1 MAQTSAALESLLS
14 HLLNKLFSSWN
25 AAMAWYTYYPAL
37 ESQLNAT
44 IARFGT
50 ALSFFKPDCLSG
62 RAEPRSIA
70 GEDNWSAQGH
80 RERLS
85 HRDYT
90 VGWICALEI
99 EMTAAKVMLDDIHEA
114 LPISREDS
122 NTYTLGNMGTHNIVI
137 ACLPLGRYGL
147 TNAATVANNMRRTFT
162 SIRFGLMV
170 GVGGGVPGKVDVRLG
185 DVVVSKEV
193 VQYDFGKRTGDSQ
206 LRPVGSLNK
215 PPHVLATAVA
225 KLQADHRTDPSRIP
239 SILANVLVRY
249 PGMINFTRSGTLQDR
264 LFDAIYD
271 HIEPSNQP
279 MNPKVDSC
287 EHCDVSR
294 LVHRPARSNNDPKIH
309 YGIVASANQVIKH
322 GRTRDQLAKE
332 LDAICFE
339 MEAAGLMNSFPCLV
353 IRGVCDYADSH
364 KNKQWQPY
372 AAMTAAAY
380 AKELLSVI
388 STDRIK
394 QKSKPTSSV
403 GIDPVLQERRKTLL
417 ESLEF
422 KEIHSRRL
430 GVEVAHEET
439 CNWLL
444 EDPVYQRWL
453 DRSKLIQH
461 HGFLWIKGK
470 PGAGKSTIMKLAY
483 SQAMKM
489 MGDSIII
496 SFFFNARGDNLE
508 KSIVG
513 MYRSLLWELLSKA
526 SGLQKVLDDADL
538 IPSSHYGQPIWSA
551 EVLRSLLSLAI
562 ASLGRQR
569 LVCFVDALDEC
580 NRKDVYGMIDHFQTI
595 GKDSI
600 ARESEVYICFS
611 SRNYP
616 FIDIGNGQE
625 LILEHHSGHE
635 HDLEAYI
642 HSKLKVKKHR
652 EAEVDELRN
661 DIRVK
666 ANGVFLWV
674 KLVVQMLNE
683 DFGYADSLAIQ
694 RKTLEEIPPEL
705 SDLIR
710 DILRRDNKR
719 PENLLL
725 SIEWILFSK
734 RPLKWEELYFA
745 LLSGLHPDTIS
756 WWNRRKTTIQDM
768 KQFILSSSKGLAEI
782 TKPNAQTVQFIHESV
797 RDFLLKDDGL
807 GHLRRDLQLETED
820 PQCSAHDRLKR
831 CCHTYIQFD
840 ISPYVSL
847 DTPRR
852 MGELGAAGILRRSF
866 PFMEYAAQH
875 ILGHAET
882 AGNSLPQRDFITNF
896 PIKSWIVLNNIFRKL
911 SSLGPQYT
919 PNASLLYILAKDGL
933 TNLIRSAFDAGF
945 KSNIHRERLENPLFA
960 ALANEHH
967 CAVKALLQQEMR
979 VSEAE
984 EISAQLEYGKYFS
997 ASKGYTPLHWAI
1009 QRGDIPL
1016 ATILLGSKEIVPVV
1030 SGSDERTPLSLAAE
1044 NGHESIVRLLL
1055 AIETVQLDPKDYM
1068 DRTPLSLA
1076 AIEGHESIVRLL
1088 LSTGNVDVNSKD
1100 YSGSTASEA
1109 GSSSP
1114 AASVQ
1119 DQSSPVWPTCKCRDA
1134 KPYKPKRTLISPENW
1149 LDKVSDSEGSLVE
1162 HPPLAVKA
1170 LRARQ
1175 FFRRND
1181 ALSADTGFFLGDIS
1195 DWEANKLRFSL
1206 LYMMQDLYEER
1217 EGEKEYP
1224 AECLGGGS
1232 SRRPKG
1238 VHWSTG

>member
-1 MAQTSAALESLLS
+1 MAQTSPALESLPS
-14 HLLNKLFSSWN
+14 HLLNKLFSSWK

-37 ESQLNAT
+37 ESQLNAAIT
-44 IARFGT
+44 RFGT

-80 RERLS
+80 RERFS

-147 TNAATVANNMRRTFT
+147 TNAATVANDMRRTFT

-271 HIEPSNQP
+271 HIEPSNEP

-309 YGIVASANQVIKH
+309 YGIVASANQVIKN

-339 MEAAGLMNSFPCLV
+339 MEAAGLMDSFPCLV
-353 IRGVCDYADSH
+353 VRGVCDYADSH

-417 ESLEF
+417 ESLQF

-439 CNWLL
+439 CNWLH

-470 PGAGKSTIMKLAY
+470 PGAGKSTIMKFAY

-496 SFFFNARGDNLE
+496 SFFFNARGNDLE

-513 MYRSLLWELLSKA
+513 MYRSLLWELLSKV

-538 IPSSHYGQPIWSA
+538 IPLSHYGQPMWSA

-580 NRKDVYGMIDHFQTI
+580 NRKDV
-595 GKDSI
+595 
-600 ARESEVYICFS
+600 
-611 SRNYP
+611 RNHP

-625 LILEHHSGHE
+625 LILEHHPGHE

-666 ANGVFLWV
+666 SNGVFLWV

-745 LLSGLHPDTIS
+745 LISGLHPDTLS
-756 WWNRRKTTIQDM
+756 GWNRRKTTIQDM

-807 GHLRRDLQLETED
+807 GHLRRDLQMETED

-831 CCHTYIQFD
+831 CCHTYIQLD
-840 ISPYVSL
+840 ISRHVILVTPVSDLKQDAAL
-847 DTPRR
+847 DLQNTV
-852 MGELGAAGILRRSF
+852 LDKF
-866 PFMEYAAQH
+866 PFM
-875 ILGHAET
+875 
-882 AGNSLPQRDFITNF
+882 DFDV
-896 PIKSWIVLNNIFRKL
+896 KAWIVLDSILRDVIFFPGTGWNKR
-911 SSLGPQYT
+911 PFYT
-919 PNASLLYILAKDGL
+919 SNASLMYILAKNDFTSLMG
-933 TNLIRSAFDAGF
+933 TAFRLGF
-945 KSNIHRERLENPLFA
+945 ASNIHREHLENPLFA
-960 ALANEHH
+960 ALANGHRG
-967 CAVKALLQQEMR
+967 AVKELLQQEM
-979 VSEAE
+979 SPSQAE
-984 EISAQLEYGKYFS
+984 EISAQLVYGKYFS
-997 ASKGYTPLHWAI
+997 
-1009 QRGDIPL
+1009 RGDLPL
-1016 ATILLGSKEIVPVV
+1016 ATILLASKEIIPVL

-1044 NGHESIVRLLL
+1044 NGHESIVRQLL

-1068 DRTPLSLA
+1068 GRTPLSLA
-1076 AIEGHESIVRLL
+1076 AIEGHERLL
-1088 LSTGNVDVNSKD
+1088 WFYAVARRLD
-1100 YSGSTASEA
+1100 EI
-1109 GSSSP
+1109 GSS
-1114 AASVQ
+1114 
-1119 DQSSPVWPTCKCRDA
+1119 
-1134 KPYKPKRTLISPENW
+1134 PEF
-1149 LDKVSDSEGSLVE
+1149 KQQG
-1162 HPPLAVKA
+1162 
-1170 LRARQ
+1170 Q
-1175 FFRRND
+1175 
-1181 ALSADTGFFLGDIS
+1181 
-1195 DWEANKLRFSL
+1195 
-1206 LYMMQDLYEER
+1206 Y
-1217 EGEKEYP
+1217 
-1224 AECLGGGS
+1224 S
-1232 SRRPKG
+1232 SRIL
-1238 VHWSTG
+1238 